1 MVGNVH
7 ALLAHEAQ
15 NEIEQQ
21 ETSYEKKYDYKIN
34 KNIGIA
40 ILKDN
45 LIEALIDPEIC
56 LRDFSDRIKRLMK
69 KNLVPIRPERSFSRK
84 KKHLCHKYHMNQ
96 R

>member
-45 LIEALIDPEIC
+45 LIEA
-56 LRDFSDRIKRLMK
+56 RLMK